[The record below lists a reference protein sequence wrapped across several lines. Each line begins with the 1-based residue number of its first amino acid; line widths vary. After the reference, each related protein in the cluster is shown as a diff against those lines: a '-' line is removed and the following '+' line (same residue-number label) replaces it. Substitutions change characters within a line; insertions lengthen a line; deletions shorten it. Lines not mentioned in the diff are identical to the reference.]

1 MHATTSPAV
10 RAEPNVTPMIDVM
23 LVLLIIFMV
32 VTPML
37 LTGFRAVPPDA
48 SNSMAHPE
56 TPTDHILGIDV
67 RGQYYLDR
75 QLVPASLLPQRLRL
89 LFAQTEDRVL
99 FLKADKDLQYA
110 RVQDALAQAAV
121 SGVRV
126 VGMIAERPSDTRLL
140 VP

>member
-1 MHATTSPAV
+1 VHATTNPAV
-10 RAEPNVTPMIDVM
+10 RAEPNVTPTIDVM

-48 SNSMAHPE
+48 SNSRAHPE
-56 TPTDHILGIDV
+56 APTDHILGIDV

-89 LFAQTEDRVL
+89 IFARAEDRVL
-99 FLKADKDLQYA
+99 FLKADKDLEYA

-121 SGVRV
+121 GGVRV
-126 VGMIAERPSDTRLL
+126 VGMIAERRSDTRAP